1 MNCFGHDA
9 ATGAAIE
16 VEFDERI
23 VRVNPARVSPDLWVA
38 PGWIDL
44 QVNGFAGVDYNRP
57 DTPPEEIARSIQ
69 VLFSTGVTRFY
80 PTVITGAPDEM
91 RAAIENLARAAES
104 LAEGEAIEGFHI
116 EGPHISPEDGPR
128 GAHPR
133 QWVRPPDFDE
143 FRRWQD

>member
-23 VRVNPARVSPDLWVA
+23 VQVKPASVSTDLWVA

-44 QVNGFAGVDYNRP
+44 QVNGLAGVDYNRP
-57 DTPPEEIARSIQ
+57 DTPLEEIARSIR

-80 PTVITGAPDEM
+80 PTVITGAPYDM

-104 LAEGEAIEGFHI
+104 LEAIQGFHI
-116 EGPHISPEDGPR
+116 EGPHISAQDGPR
-128 GAHPR
+128 GAHP
-133 QWVRPPDFDE
+133 
-143 FRRWQD
+143 